1 MSDKIEADRVE
12 DVPDN
17 YTLITGSFEVQHV
30 LAQCGYKHGERTGVG
45 LFVRTNDGVASR
57 GDSGV
62 GISKKAD
69 DGAYTDVLAFEGCV
83 PRLRK
88 SVERIK

>member
-1 MSDKIEADRVE
+1 MSDQTEADRVE

-30 LAQCGYKHGERTGVG
+30 LGQCGYEHGERTGVG
-45 LFVRTNDGVASR
+45 LFVRTN
-57 GDSGV
+57 
-62 GISKKAD
+62 